1 MKKNIRVL
9 GLVLALIF
17 VLTACGN
24 GDNKDN
30 PATSSSDT
38 QSSINGK
45 SSEEQEVI
53 TFRLAENQPADNPIS
68 KAMEM
73 FADLVSKKT
82 DGSVKIDVYLD
93 GQLGSET
100 ETIDQ
105 VEAGTL
111 DIARVNTSSLSDT
124 IPDCSVFSLPYIFKN
139 QEHKY
144 KVLDGEIGDK
154 IFSEFSNKNMIGLRF
169 WEAGSRNF
177 YSTEKPIHSVADI
190 KGMKIRVQPNDVAI
204 KMVEA
209 LGGAATPMDY
219 GEVYQGLQ
227 TGVIQAAENDFVSYA
242 TSGHFEVAKY
252 MCLDGH
258 MAPPAV
264 VIMSADSWNKLNDDQ
279 KKAIKE
285 AADESCEWQRKAMN
299 DFQLESRKKVE
310 EAGCQINEV
319 NVEEFAKAVQPVY
332 DKYPDLKELI
342 EEIQAVK

>member
-1 MKKNIRVL
+1 MKKNFRVL
-9 GLVLALIF
+9 SLVLALIF
-17 VLTACGN
+17 VFTACGN
-24 GDNKDN
+24 GENKDN
-30 PATSSSDT
+30 PSTNSSET
-38 QSSINGK
+38 K
-45 SSEEQEVI
+45 SSVEDKSSGEVI

-73 FADLVSKKT
+73 FAELVSKKT

-124 IPDCSVFSLPYIFKN
+124 ISDCSVFSLPYIFRN

-144 KVLDGEIGDK
+144 KVLDGKIGEK
-154 IFSEFSNKNMIGLRF
+154 ILSEFSNNNMIGLRF

-177 YSTEKPIHSVADI
+177 YSTEKPINSVADI

-204 KMVEA
+204 KMVES

-258 MAPPAV
+258 MSPPAV
-264 VIMSADSWNKLNDDQ
+264 VIMSADSWNKLNEEQ
-279 KKAIKE
+279 KKGIKE
-285 AADESCEWQRKAMN
+285 AADEACEWQRKAMN

-319 NVEEFAKAVQPVY
+319 NVEEFAEAVQPVY
-332 DKYPDLKELI
+332 DNYPDLKELI